1 MPTISRYI
9 DVDGEQVSVSEE
21 VYLAYKR
28 PAWAEY
34 KRKEREKRCRD
45 ESGNQCTKDCRLCSK
60 ERTGGVLSLDRFVNE
75 GFEVADP
82 VDLTELVADKLLL
95 EELCAALEE
104 LEPDDRSLIDAL
116 FYDERTERDY
126 AREIGLSHQSVNKRR
141 QKVIEKLRRLM
152 KINF

>member
-1 MPTISRYI
+1 MIPRYI
-9 DVDGEQVSVSEE
+9 DIDGEQVLVSEE

-28 PAWAEY
+28 PEWAEY

-45 ESGNQCTKDCRLCSK
+45 ENGNRCTKDCRLCSQ
-60 ERTGGVLSLDRFVNE
+60 ERTGSDLSLDRFAHE

-82 VDLTELVADKLLL
+82 IDLAELVADKLLL

-126 AREIGLSHQSVNKRR
+126 ASEIGLSHQSVNKRR
-141 QKVIEKLRRLM
+141 KKVIEKLREIM